1 MKKQQ
6 SFRKQPL
13 KIRGWQE
20 NYDNKKPVKYS
31 SLAQF
36 VDKKIFRNLNGIFMR
51 CLEWGGETPVGLAR
65 WALKNWLVND
75 DGQ

>member
-1 MKKQQ
+1 
-6 SFRKQPL
+6 
-13 KIRGWQE
+13 
-20 NYDNKKPVKYS
+20 
-31 SLAQF
+31 
-36 VDKKIFRNLNGIFMR
+36 MR